1 MEIELNIPE
10 TEITGKDIS
19 VETGNTN
26 IAVLEDTKDLDITY
40 NRKEY
45 SIIGDGIF
53 ISSVLEDVPE
63 WLGNLID
70 STFEAAILSRDQ
82 NLINRMEAILTA
94 MDYVPKNRYTEQI
107 NQIVDEDGIIN
118 TRIATLNSNLTDALT
133 KANATI
139 AEIDLTYASK
149 DEASAIATNVIT
161 ASLSADGE
169 IGSTL
174 IELQNAYADLE
185 STTAESITLLESV
198 MEGEINGNAS
208 AMQTIRSYI
217 GINEAGAST
226 GLGTLD
232 IILNNIQ
239 NQVDGSISTWFYDAE
254 PTLVNLPASEWT
266 TTETRNI
273 HLGDIYYDR
282 LTGFAYRFAFED
294 IDDTPDA
301 GVIYTWIRITDSDIT
316 KALADAAQAQET
328 ADGKITTYY
337 QSSTPIAEGIGDIW
351 IDSDDGNKMY
361 RWNGSTWGSDLV
373 GTMVASSQAIT
384 TLQTNLNSTNIT
396 VSGHTTQLNT
406 VDTRIANGVATV
418 DSKWQYNSNLIIN
431 GVPYNSG
438 FGLATSLEG
447 EEFGIP
453 VGTSE
458 FWINAEKFKFTNT
471 NKTGSVAPFT
481 IDTSESQPQIT
492 FNGKVTFGSGQV
504 GTIDQAIAAV
514 VETVAVGDKNINITD
529 NLIPTASLVAD
540 TDNSGYQFIGT
551 PIKSMS
557 AGLESFSEAQIILDG
572 SDEAYSP
579 YVDEVTIPYYYRFGI
594 KGITNLDRFKVVTI
608 NASNVV
614 TYNNVTVT
622 MEVGKTL
629 STGNWYTVDGII
641 NPLGGTTTA
650 DGDIRDINGV
660 KVGSINNFVIPVG
673 TTKVLLGWIADCTI
687 SRMKMCK
694 ITADTITSDFSSV
707 NGQLT
712 NLQSQIDNVDVSWNS
727 LSGKD
732 IFAQKLGYATYAAL
746 ESAATAG
753 ETVVVGG
760 KINTGLIE
768 ANAIN
773 ANQINTTG
781 LIAENISADTIAGKT
796 ITGGRMY
803 GTYIEGAIIK
813 ASFIDLSSTATLTN
827 WQQYTPAT
835 YPSAYDANFA
845 KNNNGTLLVDSQGYV
860 RLMGNT
866 KIVTPAVVYN
876 SNYAPNSGYTPAVSI
891 PPYEINIHGQDD
903 YKYASLNRM
912 ISDSHTLSI
921 NTAQKI
927 TIGSLNGIANT
938 GSSCTCSLKFYVFED
953 YYEMYLYGSQN
964 RKSDWNGFNG
974 YIKKNS
980 VIVAS
985 TSHQYTAMT
994 YTLDILGIPFTL
1006 NGAGG
1011 SYGSVGISA
1020 VSTNNVSTSTIV
1032 SCTNKYNS
1040 VIRMIEGY
1048 CSSRMYVSAD
1058 IPVMSIV

>member
-26 IAVLEDTKDLDITY
+26 ISVSEDTKDLDITY

-53 ISSVLEDVPE
+53 ISNVLDDVPE
-63 WLGNLID
+63 WLGDLID

-94 MDYVPKNRYTEQI
+94 LDYVPKNRYTEQI

-133 KANATI
+133 TANATI
-139 AEIDLTYASK
+139 AEINLTYASK
-149 DEASAIATNVIT
+149 NEAAAIATNTLT

-185 STTAESITLLESV
+185 STTVESITLLESV

-208 AMQTIRSYI
+208 AMQTIRSYV
-217 GINEAGAST
+217 GIDEAGAST
-226 GLGTLD
+226 DTGLSAYLE
-232 IILNNIQ
+232 
-239 NQVDGSISTWFYDAE
+239 GS
-254 PTLVNLPASEWT
+254 N
-266 TTETRNI
+266 
-273 HLGDIYYDR
+273 
-282 LTGFAYRFAFED
+282 
-294 IDDTPDA
+294 
-301 GVIYTWIRITDSDIT
+301 GVI
-316 KALADAAQAQET
+316 
-328 ADGKITTYY
+328 
-337 QSSTPIAEGIGDIW
+337 
-351 IDSDDGNKMY
+351 
-361 RWNGSTWGSDLV
+361 GS
-373 GTMVASSQAIT
+373 A
-384 TLQTNLNSTNIT
+384 
-396 VSGHTTQLNT
+396 
-406 VDTRIANGVATV
+406 
-418 DSKWQYNSNLIIN
+418 DSKVVNNVYVDNNGNSRSKFEYNSSLNIGGN
-431 GVPYNSG
+431 TYNSG
-438 FGLATSLEG
+438 FGLSNSAGTG
-447 EEFGIP
+447 
-453 VGTSE
+453 VGSE

-529 NLIPTASLVAD
+529 NLIPTTSLVAD

-551 PIKSMS
+551 PTKSMS

-641 NPLGGTTTA
+641 NPTGGTTTA

-660 KVGSINNFVIPVG
+660 KVGSINNFVMPSG

-707 NGQLT
+707 NGQLVDL
-712 NLQSQIDNVDVSWNS
+712 NNQVSNIGWDN

-732 IFAQKLGYATYAAL
+732 VLAQKFGYATYSAL

-760 KINTGLIE
+760 KINTELIE
-768 ANAIN
+768 VNAIN

-781 LIAENISADTIAGKT
+781 LIAENISADEIVGKT
-796 ITGGRMY
+796 INGGVLN
-803 GTYIEGAIIK
+803 GARINGAVIK
-813 ASFIDLSSTATLTN
+813 ASYLDLDGELEVLTNYHITVAMRNANPSLYTDAVYISADNEYRIPSISTISSLEKVVSSSSSPWVAVGSYTLSSGLYSYATANVGHNMKAVKSRPSIINFSESGSSGGLSSNTLYSAVFDGTTSGYFKFSIGN
-827 WQQYTPAT
+827 LLILSLTISNTSVSYSGLVGSGSIAAT
-835 YPSAYDANFA
+835 TGGTTTVNLSYCGMSFVVMRGASYGMRITVAY
-845 KNNNGTLLVDSQGYV
+845 L
-860 RLMGNT
+860 GNT
-866 KIVTPAVVYN
+866 N
-876 SNYAPNSGYTPAVSI
+876 
-891 PPYEINIHGQDD
+891 
-903 YKYASLNRM
+903 M
-912 ISDSHTLSI
+912 SI
-921 NTAQKI
+921 N
-927 TIGSLNGIANT
+927 
-938 GSSCTCSLKFYVFED
+938 
-953 YYEMYLYGSQN
+953 
-964 RKSDWNGFNG
+964 SDWTSSQI
-974 YIKKNS
+974 YVTSNS
-980 VIVAS
+980 VLNPS
-985 TSHQYTAMT
+985 LGN
-994 YTLDILGIPFTL
+994 TLIGLRLP
-1006 NGAGG
+1006 A
-1011 SYGSVGISA
+1011 ISI
-1020 VSTNNVSTSTIV
+1020 NN
-1032 SCTNKYNS
+1032 
-1040 VIRMIEGY
+1040 MI
-1048 CSSRMYVSAD
+1048 
-1058 IPVMSIV
+1058 

>member
-26 IAVLEDTKDLDITY
+26 IAVSEDTKDLDITY

-53 ISSVLEDVPE
+53 ISSVLDDVPE
-63 WLGNLID
+63 WLGDLID
-70 STFEAAILSRDQ
+70 STLEAAILSRDQ

-94 MDYVPKNRYTEQI
+94 LDYVPKNRYTEQI

-133 KANATI
+133 TANATI
-139 AEIDLTYASK
+139 AEINLTYASK
-149 DEASAIATNVIT
+149 NEAAAIATNVLT

-174 IELQNAYADLE
+174 IELQTAYADLE

-208 AMQTIRSYI
+208 AMQTVRSYV
-217 GINEAGAST
+217 GIDEAGAST
-226 GLGTLD
+226 G
-232 IILNNIQ
+232 
-239 NQVDGSISTWFYDAE
+239 
-254 PTLVNLPASEWT
+254 
-266 TTETRNI
+266 
-273 HLGDIYYDR
+273 
-282 LTGFAYRFAFED
+282 TGLSAYLED
-294 IDDTPDA
+294 SN
-301 GVIYTWIRITDSDIT
+301 GVIGG
-316 KALADAAQAQET
+316 A
-328 ADGKITTYY
+328 
-337 QSSTPIAEGIGDIW
+337 
-351 IDSDDGNKMY
+351 
-361 RWNGSTWGSDLV
+361 
-373 GTMVASSQAIT
+373 
-384 TLQTNLNSTNIT
+384 
-396 VSGHTTQLNT
+396 
-406 VDTRIANGVATV
+406 
-418 DSKWQYNSNLIIN
+418 DSKVVNNVYVDNNGNSRSKFEYNSSLNIGGN
-431 GVPYNSG
+431 TYNSG
-438 FGLATSLEG
+438 FGLSNSAGTG
-447 EEFGIP
+447 
-453 VGTSE
+453 VGSE

-529 NLIPTASLVAD
+529 NLIPTTSLVAD

-551 PIKSMS
+551 PTKSMS

-660 KVGSINNFVIPVG
+660 KVGSINNFVMPSG

-707 NGQLT
+707 NGQLVDL
-712 NLQSQIDNVDVSWNS
+712 NNQVSNIGWDN

-732 IFAQKLGYATYAAL
+732 VLAQKFGYATYSAL

-760 KINTGLIE
+760 KINTELIE
-768 ANAIN
+768 VNAIN

-781 LIAENISADTIAGKT
+781 LIAENISADEINGKT
-796 ITGGRMY
+796 FNGGVFN
-803 GTYIEGAIIK
+803 GARINGAVIK
-813 ASFIDLSSTATLTN
+813 ASYLDLDGDLEVLTNYHITVAMRNANPSLYTDAVYISADNEYRIPSISTIYNSGSATQFYAQNNVVKYMYISDQIRSYNTANVGHNTKAVRIDPKINILTSSTYYYSDRSN
-827 WQQYTPAT
+827 IWQPRSRSNDLVLPLCSFYI
-835 YPSAYDANFA
+835 
-845 KNNNGTLLVDSQGYV
+845 NNIEVARCYHYFMAGSGGQWQARIFDVQN
-860 RLMGNT
+860 GNT
-866 KIVTPAVVYN
+866 LSTSTKSWGQSISFTVAISNGLSITINIDGSLPPYSDQDESIYKYTIKLNQCIVTPIN
-876 SNYAPNSGYTPAVSI
+876 QFTSGNLLHMSYYSYYGAATSFP
-891 PPYEINIHGQDD
+891 
-903 YKYASLNRM
+903 NRM
-912 ISDSHTLSI
+912 ESNTYAYNPASNISI
-921 NTAQKI
+921 N
-927 TIGSLNGIANT
+927 N
-938 GSSCTCSLKFYVFED
+938 
-953 YYEMYLYGSQN
+953 
-964 RKSDWNGFNG
+964 
-974 YIKKNS
+974 
-980 VIVAS
+980 
-985 TSHQYTAMT
+985 
-994 YTLDILGIPFTL
+994 
-1006 NGAGG
+1006 
-1011 SYGSVGISA
+1011 
-1020 VSTNNVSTSTIV
+1020 
-1032 SCTNKYNS
+1032 
-1040 VIRMIEGY
+1040 MI
-1048 CSSRMYVSAD
+1048 
-1058 IPVMSIV
+1058 